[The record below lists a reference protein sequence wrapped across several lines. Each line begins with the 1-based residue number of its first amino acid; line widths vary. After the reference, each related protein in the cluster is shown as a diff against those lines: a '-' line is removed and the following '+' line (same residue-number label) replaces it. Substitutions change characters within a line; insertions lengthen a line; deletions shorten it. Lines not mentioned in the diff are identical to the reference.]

1 MVSYIPVV
9 IWTAMI
15 LFSLHKQENDKD
27 FITLLFLPLFIY
39 PTIQVGS
46 ARISSLYYVC
56 FLYMALVFL
65 RRKRILSNT
74 SAIYLGIA
82 IFILLCFILGWGLS
96 GVGGLL
102 GSMIGFIKFIPIVLS
117 LDLLLNQVKSE
128 VLVQGFRSALNI
140 SVCIDF
146 IAVLAQ
152 MINPNLAAK
161 IIDMFFYNDQ
171 TINFSDEIIKGS
183 LGGRMFGIFN
193 HPSVQAIFC
202 LVVFAFYLT
211 QLKEKKINKY
221 IFIISIFMGIAS
233 CSKTFV
239 LGVPVVLAIW
249 LLINFKRVSNPR
261 VLVAIFFL
269 LILCVFIVVNFDAI
283 ITYIRSINPV
293 LAYYFGFLK
302 KPFEALNTRY
312 SMDNGNLSSMY
323 SIIKNHLLFGVGPNS
338 IMGEEVLDSAPLVL
352 LHNGGIVCLLLYLS
366 LFLWLFVQTLKYK
379 QETLIYFLAI
389 IFVSGFALPTWIF
402 HAATITVT
410 MYILL
415 MINSIRSERPLK
427 EGVLNV

>member
-9 IWTAMI
+9 IWTVMI
-15 LFSLHKQENDKD
+15 LFSLHKQDNEKNS
-27 FITLLFLPLFIY
+27 ITLLFLPLFIY

-65 RRKRILSNT
+65 RRKRTLSNT
-74 SAIYLGIA
+74 SAVYLGIA
-82 IFILLCFILGWGLS
+82 CFVLLCFILGWGLN
-96 GVGGLL
+96 GVGGIV
-102 GSMIGFIKFIPIVLS
+102 GSMIGFSKFIPIVLS
-117 LDLLLNQVKSE
+117 LDLLLNQTKSE
-128 VLVQGFRSALNI
+128 VLVHGFRNALNI

-152 MINPNLAAK
+152 IINPSLAAK
-161 IIDMFFYNDQ
+161 IVDMFFYNDQ
-171 TINFSDEIIKGS
+171 TINFSDELIKGT

-211 QLKEKKINKY
+211 RLKEKRINKY

-239 LGVPVVLAIW
+239 LGAPVVLVLW
-249 LLINFKRVSNPR
+249 FLFNFKRVSNPR
-261 VLVAIFFL
+261 ILVAIFFMLIICFL
-269 LILCVFIVVNFDAI
+269 LVIYFDAI
-283 ITYIRSINPV
+283 IVNIRSINPV
-293 LAYYFGFLK
+293 LAYYLGFLK

-312 SMDNGNLSSMY
+312 SMDSGNLSSMY
-323 SIIKNHLLFGVGPNS
+323 SIIKNNLLFGVGPNS

-352 LHNGGIVCLLLYLS
+352 LHNGGIVCLLAYLI
-366 LFLWLFVQTLKYK
+366 LFLWLLVQTSKYK
-379 QETLIYFLAI
+379 QETLKYFLAI
-389 IFVSGFALPTWIF
+389 IFISGFALPTWIF
-402 HAATITVT
+402 HAATISVT
-410 MYILL
+410 IFILL
-415 MINSIRSERPLK
+415 MINSLRVTRSLK